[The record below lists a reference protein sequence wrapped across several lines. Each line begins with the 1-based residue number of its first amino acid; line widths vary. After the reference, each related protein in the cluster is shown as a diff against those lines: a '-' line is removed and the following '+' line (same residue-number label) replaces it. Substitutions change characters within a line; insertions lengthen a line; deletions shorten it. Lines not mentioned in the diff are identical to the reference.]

1 MQVKIIRTKRDYQSA
16 LERFEKIFQAKAGTV
31 DSDEADVLALLIKN
45 YEDLH
50 FAVAAPDPLEAI
62 RYRMEQQGLTNS
74 DLASILGYKS
84 RVTDLFN
91 GHRKL
96 NLGMIRKL
104 HKHLHISYDTLVRE
118 Y

>member
-1 MQVKIIRTKRDYQSA
+1 MQLKIIRTKKDYQQA
-16 LERFEKIFQAKAGTV
+16 MERFEKILQAKSGTKE
-31 DSDEADVLALLIKN
+31 SEEADVLALLIKN
-45 YEDLH
+45 YEDKMYIIQ
-50 FAVAAPDPLEAI
+50 APDPLEAI
-62 RYRMEQQGLTNS
+62 RYRMEQQGLSNN
-74 DLASILGYKS
+74 DLANILGYKS

-104 HKHLHISYDTLVRE
+104 HDRLHISLETLVRN

>member
-1 MQVKIIRTKRDYQSA
+1 MQVKIIRTKKDYQQA
-16 LERFEKIFQAKAGTV
+16 MERFEKIFQAKSGTKE
-31 DSDEADVLALLIKN
+31 SEEADVLALLIKN
-45 YEDLH
+45 YEDK
-50 FAVAAPDPLEAI
+50 VYIIQAPDPLEAI
-62 RYRMEQQGLTNS
+62 RYRMEQQGLSNN

-104 HKHLHISYDTLVRE
+104 HDQLHISLETLVRN

>member
-1 MQVKIIRTKRDYQSA
+1 MQIKMIRTKKDYQMA
-16 LERFEKIFQAKAGTV
+16 MERFEKIFNAKSGTKE
-31 DSDEADVLALLIKN
+31 SEEADVLAILIKN
-45 YEDLH
+45 YEDKT
-50 FAVAAPDPLEAI
+50 FVIDTPDPLDAI
-62 RYRMEQQGLTNS
+62 RYRMEQQGLSNK
-74 DLASILGYKS
+74 DLATILGYKS

-104 HKHLHISYDTLVRE
+104 HDRLHISLETLVRI

>member
-1 MQVKIIRTKRDYQSA
+1 MQVKMIRTKKDYQLA
-16 LERFEKIFQAKAGTV
+16 IERFEKIFQAKPGTKE
-31 DSDEADVLALLIKN
+31 SEEADVLAILIKN
-45 YEDLH
+45 YEDKV
-50 FAVAAPDPLEAI
+50 FIIDAPDPLDAI
-62 RYRMEQQGLTNS
+62 RYRMEQQGLSNN
-74 DLASILGYKS
+74 DLADILGYKS

-104 HKHLHISYDTLVRE
+104 HDRLHISLETLIRH